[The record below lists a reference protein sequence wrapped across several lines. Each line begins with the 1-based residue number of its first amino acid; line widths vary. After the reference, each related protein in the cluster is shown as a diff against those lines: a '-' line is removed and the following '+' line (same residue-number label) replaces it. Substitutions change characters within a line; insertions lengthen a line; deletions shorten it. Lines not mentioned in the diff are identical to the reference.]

1 MTKFFRDVHGLE
13 FLMDTTLLD
22 VYSKLPHEHS

>member
-1 MTKFFRDVHGLE
+1 MTLFFKDVHGLE

-22 VYSKLPHEHS
+22 VYGKLSKEKW

>member
-1 MTKFFRDVHGLE
+1 MTKFFKDVVGLE

-22 VYSKLPHEHS
+22 IYAKLPKEKV